1 MIDDIK
7 VIRGKFEVKLNPET
21 DPAAWM
27 ALYHY
32 SEVLDAY
39 DPAASLKMAKKLYE
53 VQLDRSKIKFTNR
66 WRGVL
71 KEINRIRRYQ
81 LKDLVENSKFYE
93 DNLHLDRYED
103 REEDEED

>member
-7 VIRGKFEVKLNPET
+7 VVRGKFEVKLNPEV

-32 SEVLDAY
+32 SEVLDSF
-39 DPAASLKMAKKLYE
+39 DPAASLKIAKKLYE
-53 VQLDRSKIKFTNR
+53 VQLDRSKIQFTNR
-66 WRGVL
+66 WNDVL
-71 KEINRIRRYQ
+71 KEITRIRRYQ

-93 DNLHLDRYED
+93 DNLHLDRYEEK
-103 REEDEED
+103 EEDED